1 MKKMQTEDKRISGF
15 IGLIYEKF
23 KNQTE
28 CANALGWKK
37 QKLNRIAN
45 GISKPDVDDVNN
57 LAIVFGVPVST
68 ITGFWQKQ

>member
-1 MKKMQTEDKRISGF
+1 MKEMQTEDKRVNGLV
-15 IGLIYEKF
+15 GLIYEKF

-28 CANALGWKK
+28 CANALGWHK
-37 QKLNRIAN
+37 QKLNRIIN

-57 LAIVFGVPVST
+57 LAVVLNEPVST